1 MRCIL
6 SYFPMMIDLEKKPVL
21 VVGGGREGAQKI
33 SILKKFGCI
42 VTLVS
47 IEAVEE
53 AKEKADIFLKR
64 AFEETDIDDSYS
76 LIVSAAGDPETDKII
91 SRIAKEKRIP
101 VNIVDNT
108 KLCTFIFPAIIK
120 EQDVVIGVSSGGKSP
135 YLVQYLKKLITS
147 VLPEKIGYINDRM
160 GEFRSFAKENIR
172 DVNERRKFLKEKLNG
187 FINTDD

>member
-1 MRCIL
+1 
-6 SYFPMMIDLEKKPVL
+6 MMIDLEKKSVL

-53 AKEKADIFLKR
+53 AKGKADIFLKK
-64 AFEETDIDDSYS
+64 AFEETDINDSYS
-76 LIVSAAGDPETDKII
+76 LIVSAVGDPETDKII

-108 KLCTFIFPAIIK
+108 ELCTFIFPAIIK

-147 VLPEKIGYINDRM
+147 VLPENIGYINDRM
-160 GEFRSFAKENIR
+160 GEYRSFAKENIR

-187 FINTDD
+187 FIDTDD